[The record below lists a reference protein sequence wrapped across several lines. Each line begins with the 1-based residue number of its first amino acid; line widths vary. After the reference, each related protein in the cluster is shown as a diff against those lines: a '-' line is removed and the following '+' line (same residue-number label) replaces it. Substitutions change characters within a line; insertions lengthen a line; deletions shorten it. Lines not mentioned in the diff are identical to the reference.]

1 MIRRSYKELYTYRA
15 SSVMLDR
22 DDAIMCPI
30 SILSVTGFSV
40 RTSAVFVPGFSV
52 KIGENGGALDYVSS
66 SYALSYRTDTTN
78 RMCQARDSGSEL
90 FGFIGLRVIHP
101 PSGPYSV
108 SFPKATHVCSSSM
121 SAQCVTGTG
130 SFDPTG

>member
-78 RMCQARDSGSEL
+78 R
-90 FGFIGLRVIHP
+90 V
-101 PSGPYSV
+101 
-108 SFPKATHVCSSSM
+108 
-121 SAQCVTGTG
+121 
-130 SFDPTG
+130 